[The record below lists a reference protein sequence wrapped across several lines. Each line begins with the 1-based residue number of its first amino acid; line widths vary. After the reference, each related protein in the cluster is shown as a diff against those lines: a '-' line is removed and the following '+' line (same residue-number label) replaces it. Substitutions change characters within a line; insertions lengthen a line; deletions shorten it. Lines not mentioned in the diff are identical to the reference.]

1 MADQVSSPPHYRA
14 GGIEAIQA
22 IEASMSSVEF
32 EGYCKGNILKYLW
45 RFRYKGKPLED
56 LKKAQWYLSRLI
68 DHMEEDASA
77 RS

>member
-1 MADQVSSPPHYRA
+1 
-14 GGIEAIQA
+14 
-22 IEASMSSVEF
+22 MSSVEF

-68 DHMEEDASA
+68 DHMEEDESA